1 MYNITAYL
9 TVKNKTYYTVLTYY
23 VDGARKLKWV
33 STGIK
38 ENESKKKAEK
48 KLIQI
53 RDEFKNKLETITTTK
68 TENTR
73 VQILFSDYMLKW
85 LDMIKHQ
92 IEESTYTGYKRQIKG
107 RTKEYFTKN
116 PITLEDLKP
125 VHILDFYN
133 WLYSQGLKG
142 TTVTKYHAN
151 IRKALDYAVKTDLI
165 LTNPAIKVG
174 RPPQEQFI
182 ADYYN
187 EEELNNLFKTIKD
200 TSLELIVYL
209 TAFYGLRRSEVLG
222 IKWSAI
228 DFENKTITISHK
240 VVTVTDEDKNSKSKT
255 KMITKSKT
263 KNKSSYRT
271 LPLFKEIE
279 ELLLYT
285 RKMQEYYISI
295 FKDSYNKQFKDF
307 VCVDEMGNLR
317 KPDYVSHKFKQLLR
331 KNNLR
336 EIRFHDLRHSCG
348 TLLVKKGISLREI
361 QDWLGHSSSRTTERY
376 THLDSSTKIK
386 SASAIEN
393 ALSFNSNKC
402 NEDNKKDILVLDSN
416 IPNKD
421 NFSNC

>member
-9 TVKNKTYYTVLTYY
+9 TIKNKTFYTVLTYY
-23 VDGARKLKWV
+23 VDGIRKMKWV
-33 STGIK
+33 STGFK

-53 RDEFKNKLETITTTK
+53 RDEFINKLETIATTK
-68 TENTR
+68 TEDKK
-73 VQILFSDYMLKW
+73 VQISFADFMIKW

-92 IEESTYTGYKRQIKG
+92 VEESTYTGYKRQIEG

-116 PITLEDLKP
+116 SVMLEDLKS

-151 IRKALDYAVKTDLI
+151 IRKALDYAVQTDLI
-165 LTNPAIKVG
+165 PNNPAIKVG
-174 RPPQEQFI
+174 RPQQEQFI

-187 EEELNNLFKTIKD
+187 EDELNNLFKVVKD
-200 TSLELIVYL
+200 TPLELIIYL

-222 IKWSAI
+222 IRWSAI

-240 VVTVTDEDKNSKSKT
+240 VVTVTDENENSKT
-255 KMITKSKT
+255 KTKTITK
-263 KNKSSYRT
+263 KSSYRT

-285 RKMQEYYISI
+285 RKMQEYYMSI
-295 FKDSYNKQFKDF
+295 FKESYNKQFKDF

-317 KPDYVSHKFKQLLR
+317 KPDYVSHKFKQILKNNDLR
-331 KNNLR
+331 K
-336 EIRFHDLRHSCG
+336 IRFHDLRHSCA
-348 TLLVKKGISLREI
+348 TLLLKKGISLREI
-361 QDWLGHSSSRTTERY
+361 QDWLGHSSSKTTERY
-376 THLDSSTKIK
+376 AHLDSSTKIK
-386 SASAIEN
+386 SATAIEN
-393 ALSFNSNKC
+393 ALSFNGNKT
-402 NEDNKKDILVLDSN
+402 NEINKKDILDLDSN
-416 IPNKD
+416 TSTKENS
-421 NFSNC
+421 SNC

>member
-9 TVKNKTYYTVLTYY
+9 TIKNKTYYAVLTYY
-23 VDGARKLKWV
+23 VDGIRKMKWV
-33 STGIK
+33 STGFK
-38 ENESKKKAEK
+38 ENETKKKAEK

-53 RDEFKNKLETITTTK
+53 RDEFINKLETITTTK
-68 TENTR
+68 TENKN
-73 VQILFSDYMLKW
+73 VQISLADFMIKW

-92 IEESTYTGYKRQIKG
+92 IEESTYTGYKRQIEG
-107 RTKEYFTKN
+107 RIKEYFTKN
-116 PITLEDLKP
+116 PIMLEDLKP

-142 TTVTKYHAN
+142 NTVTRYHAN

-165 LTNPAIKVG
+165 PNNPAIKVG
-174 RPPQEQFI
+174 RPHQEQFI
-182 ADYYN
+182 AEYYN
-187 EEELNNLFKTIKD
+187 EDELNNLFKVVKD
-200 TSLELIVYL
+200 TPLELIVYL

-222 IKWSAI
+222 IRWSAI
-228 DFENKTITISHK
+228 DFENKTITINHK
-240 VVTVTDEDKNSKSKT
+240 VITVTNESEDIETKT

-285 RKMQEYYISI
+285 KKTQEYYMSI
-295 FKDSYNKQFKDF
+295 FKDSYNKKYKDY
-307 VCVDEMGNLR
+307 VCLDEMGNLR
-317 KPDYVSHKFKQLLR
+317 KPDYVSHKFKEILR
-331 KNNLR
+331 KNGLR
-336 EIRFHDLRHSCG
+336 KIRFHDLRHSCA

-386 SASAIEN
+386 SASAIES
-393 ALSFNSNKC
+393 ALSFNSTKS
-402 NEDNKKDILVLDSN
+402 NETNKKDILDLDSN
-416 IPNKD
+416 IPK
-421 NFSNC
+421 